1 MHRRGSGHGDTK
13 FPALLE
19 LDHDPTTYDL
29 SLASQK
35 KIHSQ
40 QSFKFIDIDFY
51 LLKMLLFD
59 EESKNKQGNLKNI
72 LQYIYLFYLFRK
84 MLESGYSSKINIFLE
99 LKH

>member
-1 MHRRGSGHGDTK
+1 
-13 FPALLE
+13 
-19 LDHDPTTYDL
+19 
-29 SLASQK
+29 
-35 KIHSQ
+35 
-40 QSFKFIDIDFY
+40 
-51 LLKMLLFD
+51 MLLFD